1 MDDTESYGAESL
13 SGYHNLIQVPEEKDG
28 KSIDDSV
35 LALRSHVSGSLH
47 LDAEFNLQ
55 TINRKHPKANN
66 NWDVT
71 SN

>member
-1 MDDTESYGAESL
+1 MDDSESEEAESR
-13 SGYHNLIQVPEEKDG
+13 SGYQSLIKISVEKDSG
-28 KSIDDSV
+28 SIDDSV

-47 LDAEFNLQ
+47 LDADFHLQ
-55 TINRKHPKANN
+55 NINRKHPKANN